1 VVLGGPSSIRAPGDG
16 LFVFWGRVTMVYTA
30 TWEEI
35 AQMILRENGANGTV
49 QRIYVKDGKVNVET
63 KEK

>member
-1 VVLGGPSSIRAPGDG
+1 
-16 LFVFWGRVTMVYTA
+16 MVYTA